1 MAYKFDSRSA
11 ESYKNQLK
19 KIKEEIAE
27 IIDSMENN
35 QDDIVE
41 IDNDHNTYKTE
52 GYNNSIQ
59 LKRKSHKH
67 NSRSANVHQLDGNT
81 ETVRTTPE

>member
-11 ESYKNQLK
+11 ESYAKQLK
-19 KIKEEIAE
+19 KIQKEISE
-27 IIDSMENN
+27 IIDSMEDN
-35 QDDIVE
+35 QDESCE

-52 GYNNSIQ
+52 GYDNSIQ

-67 NSRSANVHQLDGNT
+67 NSRSANIHQLDGNN
-81 ETVRTTPE
+81 EVVHTTSE

>member
-11 ESYKNQLK
+11 ESYKKQLK
-19 KIKEEIAE
+19 KIQQEIAD
-27 IIDSMENN
+27 IIDSMEEN
-35 QDDIVE
+35 QEESCE

-59 LKRKSHKH
+59 LKRKCHKH
-67 NSRSANVHQLDGNT
+67 TSRSANIHQLDGNT
-81 ETVRTTPE
+81 ETVRSTPE